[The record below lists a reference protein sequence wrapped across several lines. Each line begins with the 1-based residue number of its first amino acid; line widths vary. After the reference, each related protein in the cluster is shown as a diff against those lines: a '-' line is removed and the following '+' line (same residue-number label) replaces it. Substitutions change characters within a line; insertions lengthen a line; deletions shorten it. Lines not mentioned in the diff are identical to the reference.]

1 MAREQ
6 KLEASRRHFDRWSR
20 TYERDPASRWLK
32 EVQGEA
38 LASLELTPSDV
49 LLDVGCGTGAA
60 VREAAPTVARAV
72 GVDLSPAMVAQ
83 ARAFADDL
91 PNVEFREG
99 EASGRLPF
107 EDGEF
112 TAILCTTAF
121 HHFPEPERAVREMAR
136 VLAPGGRVAIGDPD
150 SDVLI
155 VKLADLVLRGVQ
167 RSHVGFQGV
176 RRLERLLAQAGLE
189 SPRVRRVWSGT
200 YAIVRADRRS
210 PGATDSERG

>member
-1 MAREQ
+1 MARAQ

-38 LASLELTPSDV
+38 LAMLELTSSDV
-49 LLDVGCGTGAA
+49 LLDAGCGTGAA
-60 VREAAPTVARAV
+60 VREAAPTVTRAV
-72 GVDLSPAMVAQ
+72 GFDLSPAMVAQ
-83 ARAFADDL
+83 ARAFADGVS
-91 PNVEFREG
+91 NVEFREG

-150 SDVLI
+150 SDVLV
-155 VKLADLVLRGVQ
+155 VKLADLVLRRVQ

-189 SPRVRRVWSGT
+189 APSVRRVWRGT

-210 PGATDSERG
+210 PEATDR